1 MPQIVSLRLLA
12 AGLAAGFAAI
22 VVAAVLAMPAS
33 AAAAFD
39 LAALMSLLA
48 TPREGTVAFTEQRFV
63 KTLDAPLHASGT
75 LSFAAPDRLER
86 RQTEPGTET
95 MQVDGN
101 RVTLTRGGRSKTLML
116 DASPDMLGVIEAL
129 RGTLTGNGALLSKH
143 FRTTVS
149 GDAAQWSLEL
159 VPLQPELKRS
169 LAGARL
175 WGRHEQLLGVEM
187 TLADGDRSVTTITP
201 PASAPTATRPPG

>member
-1 MPQIVSLRLLA
+1 MFRIASRLA
-12 AGLAAGFAAI
+12 AWVATILAITLIAAP
-22 VVAAVLAMPAS
+22 MTPA

-48 TPREGTVAFTEQRFV
+48 TPREGTVAFSEQRFV
-63 KTLDAPLHASGT
+63 QALDAPLRASGT

-86 RQTEPGTET
+86 RQTEPSMET

-116 DASPDMLGVIEAL
+116 DASPELLGVIEAL
-129 RGTLTGNGALLSKH
+129 RGTLTGNGALLGKH

-149 GDAAQWSLEL
+149 GDAAQWTLEL
-159 VPLQPELKRS
+159 VPLQPELRRS
-169 LAGARL
+169 LDGARL
-175 WGRHEQLLGVEM
+175 WGRRDQLLGVEM
-187 TLADGDRSVTTITP
+187 TLADGDRNVTTITP
-201 PASAPTATRPPG
+201 APPSPAATTRPPG

>member
-12 AGLAAGFAAI
+12 AGL
-22 VVAAVLAMPAS
+22 VAMLVASVLAIPA

-63 KTLDAPLHASGT
+63 KTFDAPLHASGT

>member
-1 MPQIVSLRLLA
+1 MFRIASPL
-12 AGLAAGFAAI
+12 
-22 VVAAVLAMPAS
+22 AAVLAAVLVAFPAA

-48 TPREGTVAFTEQRFV
+48 TPRAGTVAFSEQRFV
-63 KTLDAPLHASGT
+63 KTLDAPLRASGT

-86 RQTEPGTET
+86 RQTEPSPET
-95 MQVDGN
+95 MQVQGN
-101 RVTLTRGGRSKTLML
+101 RVTLMRSGRSKTLLL
-116 DASPDMLGVIEAL
+116 DASPEMLGVIEAL
-129 RGTLTGNGALLSKH
+129 RGTLTGNGVLLSKH

-175 WGRHEQLLGVEM
+175 WGRQDQLLGVEM
-187 TLADGDRSVTTITP
+187 TMADGDRSVTTIAP
-201 PASAPTATRPPG
+201 PSSAPSSAPAASRPPG

>member
-1 MPQIVSLRLLA
+1 MFRIASRSLF
-12 AGLAAGFAAI
+12 AAGFAAML
-22 VVAAVLAMPAS
+22 VAMPAIAA

-63 KTLDAPLHASGT
+63 QTLDAPLRASGT

-86 RQTEPGTET
+86 RQTEPSTET
-95 MQVDGN
+95 MQVEGN
-101 RVTLTRGGRSKTLML
+101 RVTLMRGGRSKTLML
-116 DASPDMLGVIEAL
+116 DASPEMLGVIEAL
-129 RGTLTGNGALLSKH
+129 RGTLTGNGALLSRH

-149 GDAAQWSLEL
+149 GDAAQWSLDL
-159 VPLQPELKRS
+159 VPLQPELRRS

-175 WGRHEQLLGVEM
+175 WGRRDHLLGVEM
-187 TLADGDRSVTTITP
+187 TLADGDRSVTTIAP
-201 PASAPTATRPPG
+201 PSPPSSAPTATRPPG

>member
-1 MPQIVSLRLLA
+1 MCRIANAGLLA
-12 AGLAAGFAAI
+12 AWFVA
-22 VVAAVLAMPAS
+22 VVAMPAA

-63 KTLDAPLHASGT
+63 KTLDAPLRASGT
-75 LSFAAPDRLER
+75 LSFAAPDHLER
-86 RQTEPGTET
+86 RQTEPAAQT

-116 DASPDMLGVIEAL
+116 DASPEMLGVIEAL

-159 VPLQPELKRS
+159 VPLQAELKRS

-175 WGRHEQLLGVEM
+175 WGRQDQLLGVEM
-187 TLADGDRSVTTITP
+187 TMADGDRSVTTIAP
-201 PASAPTATRPPG
+201 LSSAPAASRPPG

>member
-1 MPQIVSLRLLA
+1 MFRIASRSLF
-12 AGLAAGFAAI
+12 AAGF
-22 VVAAVLAMPAS
+22 VAMLVAMPAE
-33 AAAAFD
+33 AAAFD

-63 KTLDAPLHASGT
+63 QTLDAPLRASGT

-86 RQTEPGTET
+86 RQTEPSTET
-95 MQVDGN
+95 MQVQGN
-101 RVTLTRGGRSKTLML
+101 RVTLMRGGRSKTLML
-116 DASPDMLGVIEAL
+116 DASPEMLGVIEAL

-149 GDAAQWSLEL
+149 GDAAQWSLDL
-159 VPLQPELKRS
+159 VPLQPELRRS

-175 WGRHEQLLGVEM
+175 WGRRDQLLGVEM
-187 TLADGDRSVTTITP
+187 TMADGDRSVTTIAP
-201 PASAPTATRPPG
+201 PAFAPASAPAATRPPG

>member
-1 MPQIVSLRLLA
+1 MFRIASRLA
-12 AGLAAGFAAI
+12 AWVATILAITLIAAP
-22 VVAAVLAMPAS
+22 MTPA

-48 TPREGTVAFTEQRFV
+48 TPREGTVAFSEQRFV
-63 KTLDAPLHASGT
+63 QALDAPLRASGT

-86 RQTEPGTET
+86 RQTEPSMET

-116 DASPDMLGVIEAL
+116 DASPELLGVIEAL
-129 RGTLTGNGALLSKH
+129 RGTLTGNGALLGKH

-149 GDAAQWSLEL
+149 GDAAQWTLEL
-159 VPLQPELKRS
+159 VPLQPELRRS

-175 WGRHEQLLGVEM
+175 WGRRDQLLGVEM
-187 TLADGDRSVTTITP
+187 TLADGDRNVTTITP
-201 PASAPTATRPPG
+201 APPSPAATTRPPG

>member
-1 MPQIVSLRLLA
+1 MPRIVSLGPLA
-12 AGLAAGFAAI
+12 AGLAAML
-22 VVAAVLAMPAS
+22 VASVLAIPA

-129 RGTLTGNGALLSKH
+129 RGTLTGNGALLSRH